1 MLKILSTN
9 TTLSIIE
16 MITLVGGIAA
26 GSLASPMLAEEGQ
39 STNPKKLTQCH
50 NPPGNPDDNNLTK

>member
-9 TTLSIIE
+9 TTLSTIE
-16 MITLVGGIAA
+16 MITLVGGIGA

-39 STNPKKLTQCH
+39 STNPKKLLNVIIHLAT
-50 NPPGNPDDNNLTK
+50 LMIIT